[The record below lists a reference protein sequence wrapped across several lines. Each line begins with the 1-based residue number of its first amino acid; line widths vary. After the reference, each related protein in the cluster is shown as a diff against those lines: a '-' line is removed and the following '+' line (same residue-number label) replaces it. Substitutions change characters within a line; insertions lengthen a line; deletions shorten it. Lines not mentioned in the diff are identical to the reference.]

1 MIPHDFVPEYKRRL
15 TRRQR
20 RRLAIEAA
28 LAGIGLAIF
37 IALSL
42 ILLSMFF

>member
-20 RRLAIEAA
+20 RMLAIEAA